1 MLLRDLEEARARR
14 IALEHPPPEAVEDLI
29 KREPTADV
37 GLFQENVIAESDQPI
52 PQTNLEDAAA
62 HVPIG
67 ALETQDPLQDIV
79 TKDLNIPKEAQG
91 PSPPSSNQV
100 NVKDETVVSDQIPPS
115 ATIDAGITGL
125 TDASVDSLLAISA
138 DSNNHDDLNLNFD
151 DMDFAQFTSNVGEN
165 SQSNANDFLST
176 FGNEDFNMP
185 DLHTANNTENSN
197 SNTES
202 KKDDLLDMAINTAGD
217 DMMDMDYFKPAEESS
232 FDELF
237 GGDEENMTGGGSMDH
252 STYDTSF

>member
-1 MLLRDLEEARARR
+1 VLLRDLEEARARR

-37 GLFQENVIAESDQPI
+37 VLFQENVIAESDQPI

-62 HVPIG
+62 HVRLG
-67 ALETQDPLQDIV
+67 ALETQDPVQDIV
-79 TKDLNIPKEAQG
+79 TKDSNIPKEAQG
-91 PSPPSSNQV
+91 PSPPSSN
-100 NVKDETVVSDQIPPS
+100 IPPS
-115 ATIDAGITGL
+115 AAIDVGITGL

-138 DSNNHDDLNLNFD
+138 DSNNHDDLNLDFD
-151 DMDFAQFTSNVGEN
+151 DMDFAQFTSNVGEI
-165 SQSNANDFLST
+165 SQPNANDFLST

-185 DLHTANNTENSN
+185 DLHTANNTENLN

-217 DMMDMDYFKPAEESS
+217 DMMDLDYFKPAEESS

-237 GGDEENMTGGGSMDH
+237 GGDEENMTGGGSMEH
-252 STYDTSF
+252 GTYDTSF